1 MIKGFHGAFT
11 DLETSILVEINLLK
25 RLRDN
30 AKPVRGIKD
39 AYGAKVFK
47 LLNGEIEA
55 LESDL
60 DKLDSMA
67 ARHRKFDIAL
77 EKANAEMG

>member
-25 RLRDN
+25 RLREN
-30 AKPVRGIKD
+30 AEPIRGVRD
-39 AYGAKVFK
+39 SYGRTVFK

-60 DKLDSMA
+60 NKLDSMA